1 MLHKYINESH
11 NRLGAPSTKQEWTTQ
26 VLKSDF
32 LKGKQHIANRGSKS
46 YCNTSCTTTNHLQP
60 TNPLCSFLDHQIPN
74 MALNLIPYFIMS
86 FQQIKPNPTL
96 VKQP

>member
-1 MLHKYINESH
+1 MLHKHINESH
-11 NRLGAPSTKQEWTTQ
+11 NKLGALSTKEEWTTQ
-26 VLKSDF
+26 VLRSDF
-32 LKGKQHIANRGSKS
+32 LEGNQHTANRGSRR
-46 YCNTSCTTTNHLQP
+46 YCKTSCTTINHLHP

-86 FQQIKPNPTL
+86 FQQIKLIATP